1 MTALAL
7 ALLNGAPVD
16 PAAPA
21 ISLFDRGFLYA
32 DGVFEV
38 LRTYGNHAHALED
51 HLARM
56 NTAAASLG
64 ISMGAPNARWIA
76 EVRQLLAASPWPE
89 CTVRLMVTRG
99 PSAPPRVTPD
109 LSAPPTRVVM
119 IYPLP
124 SLPDLDQRAVSVITL
139 RGACRSTPSRGH
151 KTLEYLTSIW
161 ALREASRA
169 GADDAILLDAS
180 GNVVEAATANV
191 FIVSGGELIT
201 PPDGAALPGVTAQF
215 VIEVARAEGIGVT
228 RRAITLADLWTADE
242 AFLTS
247 SVREVTPVHR
257 MDEHEVPAAPGD
269 LTRRVAR
276 AYGAFIRRR

>member
-1 MTALAL
+1 MTAL

-38 LRTYGNHAHALED
+38 LRTYGNQAHALED

-56 NTAAASLG
+56 NQSAAALG

-76 EVRQLLAASPWPE
+76 EVRQLLAVSPWPD
-89 CTVRLMVTRG
+89 CVVRLMLTRG
-99 PSAPPRVTPD
+99 PSGPPRVTPD
-109 LSAPPTRVVM
+109 LAASPTRVVM

-124 SLPDLDQRAVSVITL
+124 SSPDLEQRAVSVITL
-139 RGACRSTPSRGH
+139 RGATWATPSQAH

-161 ALREASRA
+161 ALREAARA
-169 GADDAILLDAS
+169 GFDDAILLDAN
-180 GNVVEAATANV
+180 GNVIEATTANV
-191 FIVSGGELIT
+191 FVVSGDALIT
-201 PPDGAALPGVTAQF
+201 PPDGVALPGVTSRF
-215 VIEVARAEGIGVT
+215 VAECALADGVTVT

-242 AFLTS
+242 VFLTS

-257 MDEHEVPAAPGD
+257 IDEHEVPAAPGG
-269 LTRRVAR
+269 LTRRVAQ

>member
-38 LRTYGNHAHALED
+38 LRTYGNQAHALED

-56 NTAAASLG
+56 NRAAASLG
-64 ISMGAPNARWIA
+64 LSMGAPNARWIA

-89 CTVRLMVTRG
+89 CVVRLMVTRG
-99 PSAPPRVTPD
+99 ASAPPRVLPD

-119 IYPLP
+119 LYPLP
-124 SLPDLDQRAVSVITL
+124 PVPELDRRGVSAITL
-139 RGACRSTPSRGH
+139 RGAARSTPSKGH

-169 GADDAILLDAS
+169 GADDAVLLDAA
-180 GNVVEAATANV
+180 GNVTEAATANV
-191 FIVSGGELIT
+191 FVVSGEELAT
-201 PPDGAALPGVTAQF
+201 PPDGVALPGVTAQF
-215 VIEVARAEGIGVT
+215 VIEVARAEGIPVT
-228 RRAITLADLWTADE
+228 RRAITMADLWTADE
-242 AFLTS
+242 VFLTS
-247 SVREVTPVHR
+247 SVREVTPVLR
-257 MDEHEVPAAPGD
+257 VDEHEVPAAPGA
-269 LTRRVAR
+269 LTRRLAR
-276 AYGAFIRRR
+276 AYEGFIRRR

>member
-7 ALLNGAPVD
+7 VNGAPVD

-38 LRTYGNHAHALED
+38 LRTYGNQAHALED

-56 NTAAASLG
+56 NRSAAALG
-64 ISMGAPNARWIA
+64 ISMGVPNARWIA

-89 CTVRLMVTRG
+89 CVVRLTVTRG
-99 PSAPPRVTPD
+99 LSLPPRVTPEVT
-109 LSAPPTRVVM
+109 SAPTRVVM

-124 SLPDLDQRAVSVITL
+124 SVPDLEGRAVSVITL
-139 RGACRSTPSRGH
+139 RSASRSTPSTGH

-161 ALREASRA
+161 ALREAARA
-169 GADDAILLDAS
+169 GADDAILLDAA
-180 GNVVEAATANV
+180 GRVIEAATASV
-191 FIVSGGELIT
+191 FVVSGDELLT
-201 PPDGAALPGVTAQF
+201 PPEDLALPGVTAHF
-215 VIEVARAEGIGVT
+215 VTEAARAEGLRVS

-242 AFLTS
+242 VFLTS

-257 MDEHEVPAAPGD
+257 VDEHEVPAAPGD
-269 LTRRVAR
+269 LTRRLAR
-276 AYGAFIRRR
+276 AYEAFIRRR

>member
-38 LRTYGNHAHALED
+38 LRTYGKQPHALED

-56 NTAAASLG
+56 NLAAASLG

-89 CTVRLMVTRG
+89 CIVRLTVTRG
-99 PSAPPRVTPD
+99 LSVPPRVTPD
-109 LSAPPTRVVM
+109 LTSPPTRVVM

-124 SLPDLDQRAVSVITL
+124 SLPDLDRRAVSVITL
-139 RGACRSTPSRGH
+139 RGASRSAASTGH

-161 ALREASRA
+161 ALREAARS
-169 GADDAILLDAS
+169 GVDDAILLDAA
-180 GNVVEAATANV
+180 GQVIEAATANV
-191 FIVSGGELIT
+191 FVVSGDEILTT
-201 PPDGAALPGVTAQF
+201 PEGVALPGVTAQF
-215 VIEVARAEGIGVT
+215 VIESTRAEGIRVT
-228 RRAITLADLWTADE
+228 RRALTMADLWTADE
-242 AFLTS
+242 VFLTS
-247 SVREVTPVHR
+247 SVREITPVHR
-257 MDEHEVPAAPGD
+257 VDEHEVPAAPGD
-269 LTRRVAR
+269 LTRRVAH
-276 AYGAFIRRR
+276 AYEAFIRRR